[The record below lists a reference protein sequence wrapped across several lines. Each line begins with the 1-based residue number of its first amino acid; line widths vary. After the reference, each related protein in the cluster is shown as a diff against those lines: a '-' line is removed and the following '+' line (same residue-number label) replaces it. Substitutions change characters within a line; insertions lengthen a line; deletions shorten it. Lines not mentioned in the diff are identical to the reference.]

1 MLTALQKPPQE
12 KSAAGDLGTQKQ
24 GINFWR
30 IITRLILY
38 LVLIAGALLMLMPFV
53 YMLGMSFNPNT
64 LSLPSPGDVIPA
76 HPTLANYVNAWTTNN
91 FGQAFLNSVI
101 VACSATILTV
111 LLSAMLSFA
120 FARYK
125 FPGRNILFYGMLA
138 TMTVP
143 NIVLIIPQFVLA
155 SRLGLTNNRFGLI
168 LVYAAGM
175 ALGVYMLRG
184 FFEEIP
190 QELFDAAAIDGS
202 GIFRSFWSIALPLA
216 RPALAAVTIFS
227 FAANWEEFIWAI
239 TSTNDASL
247 YTLPVAIQQ
256 YYSAHGTDWGVIFAA
271 STIAILPEIL
281 VFLIFQ
287 RQFVSGIRAGGMK
300 G

>member
-1 MLTALQKPPQE
+1 M
-12 KSAAGDLGTQKQ
+12 
-24 GINFWR
+24 
-30 IITRLILY
+30 IITTKVPERGEILKLRLWLVVRRLSLY
-38 LVLIAGALLMLMPFV
+38 LLIIAGALLMLIPFA
-53 YMLGMSFNPNT
+53 YMLGISLSPNT
-64 LSLPSPGDVIPA
+64 YILQAPSSLIPT
-76 HPTLANYVNAWTTNN
+76 HPTLENYVNAWNEN
-91 FGQAFLNSVI
+91 SFGLSFLNSVI
-101 VACSATILTV
+101 VACGATFLNV
-111 LLSAMLSFA
+111 LLASMLAFA
-120 FARYK
+120 FARYH

-143 NIVLIIPQFVLA
+143 TIVLIIPQFVLA

-175 ALGVYMLRG
+175 AFGVYLLRG

-190 QELFDAAAIDGS
+190 QELFDAAAIDGG

-216 RPALAAVTIFS
+216 RPALAAVIIFS
-227 FAANWEEFIWAI
+227 FAASWEEFTWAI

-256 YYSAHGTDWGVIFAA
+256 YYSVHATDWGIVFAA
-271 STIAILPEIL
+271 SVLAALPEIA

-287 RQFVSGIRAGGMK
+287 RYFVSGIRAGGVK

>member
-1 MLTALQKPPQE
+1 M
-12 KSAAGDLGTQKQ
+12 
-24 GINFWR
+24 I
-30 IITRLILY
+30 IITKVPERREILKLRLWHVVRQSLLY
-38 LVLIAGALLMLMPFV
+38 LLIIAGALLMLIPFA
-53 YMLGMSFNPNT
+53 YMLGISLSPNT
-64 LSLPSPGDVIPA
+64 YILQAPSSLIPT
-76 HPTLANYVNAWTTNN
+76 HPTLENYVNAWNEN
-91 FGQAFLNSVI
+91 SFGLSFLNSVI
-101 VACSATILTV
+101 VACGATFLNV
-111 LLSAMLSFA
+111 LLASMLAFA
-120 FARYK
+120 FARYH

-143 NIVLIIPQFVLA
+143 TIVLIIPQFVLA

-175 ALGVYMLRG
+175 AFGVYLLRG

-190 QELFDAAAIDGS
+190 QELFDAAAIDGG

-216 RPALAAVTIFS
+216 RPALAAVIIFS
-227 FAANWEEFIWAI
+227 FAASWEEFTWAI

-256 YYSAHGTDWGVIFAA
+256 YYSVHATDWGIVFAA
-271 STIAILPEIL
+271 SVLAALPEIA

-287 RQFVSGIRAGGMK
+287 RYFVSGIRAGGVK